1 RSAQGVYVNQVRAAG
16 SPCIQGATTRK
27 PCAFHA
33 LLRSRCSAH
42 RYAICT
48 EGSASTMLH
57 TLPVARIRGLVADDR
72 GLDASAVADRRR
84 QFGPN
89 DIVESVRSPVMEL
102 ARETARDP
110 MIWFLVGTAVLY
122 AVLSEYSEAITL
134 LVSILPLV
142 GMDAYLHRR
151 TQASTQGL
159 RGLLADTARVIRDGA
174 QVEVPATD
182 VVVGDLAIVATGE
195 PFPADG
201 LLVEGSELRV
211 DESALT
217 GEAYPVSKHP
227 LRGEPLGGEEVP
239 IDSEHC
245 GFAGTRLLT
254 GRARLRVTT
263 VGKETLYG
271 SIVQLATGAIHERTP
286 LQRAVGGLVT
296 ALLASA
302 AVLCALLAFV
312 RLQEGYGWA
321 DAIVSAATLAVAA
334 LPEEFPVVLTVFLG
348 VGVYRLARRK
358 ALVNRAVAVENIGRV
373 SVICSDKTGTI
384 TEGRLRLVRV
394 VPANGHDDAAVL
406 RMAAAAA
413 RLETGDPLD
422 RAIIEAA
429 GDQTTTSPLATFPF
443 TEDRRRETV
452 VVRDDAGIS
461 AHTKGAPET
470 VLAMCG
476 ERDRA
481 AWSDRVG
488 ELASGGHKL
497 IACAS
502 RRLAEYSGGE
512 PDREFVLGGLIAIAD
527 PVRAEVPRAVEWC
540 RTNGVRVIVLTGDH
554 PNTARAVAIE
564 MGLSKAPVVITGDE
578 LASAAS
584 VATAIRGID
593 VVARAM
599 PAQKLAI
606 VRALQQAGEL
616 VAVTGDGVNDVPALQ
631 AADVG
636 IAMGQKG
643 ARSAREVS
651 SIVLLDD
658 NFGSIVAAIA
668 EGRSLFTNLRRSFQY
683 LLVVHIPL
691 VLTATFIPLA
701 GYPVL
706 YLPIHIVWLEAIIHP
721 TAMLA
726 FQRTGADLAAVSS
739 RTSEV
744 RLFSRM
750 QWTLILSVGLAVTA
764 VVVLTYARSLAGG
777 DEHARAMAMIVL
789 VTASASTTAVLDR
802 LRTRAAW
809 VVIALSV
816 AVTLALVQV
825 PWLAA
830 HLHLSPLHVDDW
842 LLAIAGGVA
851 VPLVLGIDRHRPAR
865 PTTPTFSPRGSAV
878 HST

>member
-1 RSAQGVYVNQVRAAG
+1 MMHSA
-16 SPCIQGATTRK
+16 P
-27 PCAFHA
+27 
-33 LLRSRCSAH
+33 LSR
-42 RYAICT
+42 
-48 EGSASTMLH
+48 
-57 TLPVARIRGLVADDR
+57 VRGLLADER
-72 GLDASAVADRRR
+72 GLESRAVAERRR
-84 QFGPN
+84 QFGTN
-89 DIVESVRSPVMEL
+89 DIIESVGNPVTEL
-102 ARETARDP
+102 VRETARDP

-122 AVLSEYSEAITL
+122 AVLSEVSEAITL
-134 LVSILPLV
+134 LVSIVPLI

-159 RGLLADTARVIRDGA
+159 RGLLSDTARVMRDGA
-174 QVEVPATD
+174 EVEIPATE
-182 VVVGDLAIVATGE
+182 VVVGDLALVATGE

-201 LLVEGSELRV
+201 ILVEGSELRV

-227 LRGEPLGGEEVP
+227 LHDEPAGGDDVLIE
-239 IDSEHC
+239 SEHW

-263 VGKETLYG
+263 IGKETLYG
-271 SIVQLATGAIHERTP
+271 SIVQLATGVTRERTP
-286 LQRAVGGLVT
+286 LQRAVGSLVT

-302 AVLCALLAFV
+302 AILCVLLALI
-312 RLQEGYGWA
+312 RLREGYGWA

-384 TEGRLRLVRV
+384 TEGRLRLAQV
-394 VPANGHDDAAVL
+394 VPANGNESATVL

-429 GDQTTTSPLATFPF
+429 GDQPKLHPLSTFPF

-452 VVRDDAGIS
+452 VVRDDAGIT
-461 AHTKGAPET
+461 AFTKGAPET
-470 VLAMCG
+470 VLAMCN
-476 ERDRA
+476 EQHHA
-481 AWSDRVG
+481 AWTQRVG
-488 ELASGGHKL
+488 ELASGGHKV

-512 PDREFVLGGLIAIAD
+512 PDRDFVLGGLIAIAD
-527 PVRAEVPRAVEWC
+527 PVRAEVPQAVKWC
-540 RTNGVRVIVLTGDH
+540 QTNDVRVIVLTGDH

-564 MGLSKAPVVITGDE
+564 MGLSSAPTVITGDE
-578 LASAAS
+578 LATTTS
-584 VATAIRGID
+584 VTAAIRDVD

-606 VRALQQAGEL
+606 VRALQLTGDL

-636 IAMGQKG
+636 IAMGHKG

-668 EGRSLFTNLRRSFQY
+668 EGRSLFTNLRLSFQY
-683 LLVVHIPL
+683 LLAVHIPL

-721 TAMLA
+721 TALLA
-726 FQRTGADLAAVSS
+726 FQRTGADLTVTSS
-739 RTSEV
+739 RTTGV
-744 RLFSRM
+744 QLFSRM
-750 QWTLILSVGLAVTA
+750 QWTLIFAVGFAITA
-764 VVVLTYARSLAGG
+764 LVALTYARSLAGG
-777 DEHARAMAMIVL
+777 DEHARAIAMVVL
-789 VTASASTTAVLDR
+789 VTASASTTAVLGR

-809 VVIALSV
+809 VVIIFSLSI
-816 AVTLALVQV
+816 TIALVQI
-825 PWLAA
+825 PWLATK
-830 HLHLSPLHVDDW
+830 LHLRPLHIDDW
-842 LLAIAGGVA
+842 LLALSGGVV
-851 VPLVLGIDRHRPAR
+851 VPLLLGIEQRRPAK
-865 PTTPTFSPRGSAV
+865 PGTTSFSPRGSVA

>member
-1 RSAQGVYVNQVRAAG
+1 MM
-16 SPCIQGATTRK
+16 
-27 PCAFHA
+27 HA
-33 LLRSRCSAH
+33 LARSR
-42 RYAICT
+42 
-48 EGSASTMLH
+48 
-57 TLPVARIRGLVADDR
+57 VRGLFDDQR
-72 GLDASAVADRRR
+72 GLDARDVADRRKR
-84 QFGPN
+84 FGPN
-89 DIVESVRSPVMEL
+89 DIVESVGNPVAEL

-134 LVSILPLV
+134 LVSIVPLI

-159 RGLLADTARVIRDGA
+159 RGLLSDTAHVIRDGSEL
-174 QVEVPATD
+174 EVPATE
-182 VVVGDLAIVATGE
+182 VVVGDLAIVTTGQ

-201 LLVEGSELRV
+201 IVLAGTELRV

-227 LRGEPLGGEEVP
+227 LRGEPAGADDVM
-239 IDSEHC
+239 IDSEHW

-271 SIVQLATGAIHERTP
+271 SIVQLATGAVRERTP
-286 LQRAVGGLVT
+286 LQRAVGALVT
-296 ALLASA
+296 ALLVSA
-302 AVLCALLAFV
+302 AILCALLAFV
-312 RLQEGYGWA
+312 RLREGYGWA

-384 TEGRLRLVRV
+384 TEGRLRIAEV
-394 VPANGHDDAAVL
+394 VPANGHDSAAVL

-429 GDQTTTSPLATFPF
+429 GTQRDGVPLATFPF

-452 VVRDDAGIS
+452 VVRGDDGIT
-461 AHTKGAPET
+461 AYTKGAPET
-470 VLAMCG
+470 VLAMCSK
-476 ERDRA
+476 RDRA
-481 AWSDRVG
+481 AWTDRVG
-488 ELASGGHKL
+488 VLASGGHKV

-502 RRLAEYSGGE
+502 RHLAEYSGGE
-512 PDREFVLGGLIAIAD
+512 PDRELVLGGLIAIAD

-540 RTNGVRVIVLTGDH
+540 RANGVRIVVLTGDH
-554 PNTARAVAIE
+554 PNTARVVAIE
-564 MGLSKAPVVITGDE
+564 MGLSQAPVVITGDE
-578 LASAAS
+578 LATTTS
-584 VATAIRGID
+584 VATAIRDVD

-606 VRALQQAGEL
+606 VRALQQAGEV

-636 IAMGQKG
+636 IAMGHKG

-668 EGRSLFTNLRRSFQY
+668 EGRSLFTNLRLSFQY
-683 LLVVHIPL
+683 LLVIHIPL

-726 FQRTGADLAAVSS
+726 FQRTGADLATASS
-739 RTSEV
+739 RTTEV
-744 RLFSRM
+744 RLFSRA
-750 QWTLILSVGLAVTA
+750 QWFLILVVGLAITA
-764 VVVLTYARSLAGG
+764 LVATTYGRSLAGG
-777 DEHARAMAMIVL
+777 DEHARAMAMVLL
-789 VTASASTTAVLDR
+789 VTASASTTAVLGR

-809 VVIALSV
+809 VVV
-816 AVTLALVQV
+816 AASLAITLLLVQT
-825 PWLAA
+825 PWLAF
-830 HLHLSPLHVDDW
+830 HLHLRPLHVDDW
-842 LLAIAGGVA
+842 LIAIAGGVL
-851 VPLVLGIDRHRPAR
+851 VPLLLGVERHRSGKPQA
-865 PTTPTFSPRGSAV
+865 PISSPRDTAVSSA
-878 HST
+878 

>member
-1 RSAQGVYVNQVRAAG
+1 MM
-16 SPCIQGATTRK
+16 
-27 PCAFHA
+27 HA
-33 LLRSRCSAH
+33 LPLSR
-42 RYAICT
+42 
-48 EGSASTMLH
+48 
-57 TLPVARIRGLVADDR
+57 VRGLLDHER
-72 GLDASAVADRRR
+72 GLDANEVVDRRKR
-84 QFGPN
+84 FGAN
-89 DIVESVRSPVMEL
+89 DIIESVGNPVAEL

-134 LVSILPLV
+134 LVSIVPLV

-159 RGLLADTARVIRDGA
+159 RGLLSDTARVVRDGSE
-174 QVEVPATD
+174 VDVPATE

-201 LLVEGSELRV
+201 ILLAGSELRV

-217 GEAYPVSKHP
+217 GEAYPVNKHP
-227 LRGEPLGGEEVP
+227 IRGEPAGVDDVLVGS
-239 IDSEHC
+239 DNW

-271 SIVQLATGAIHERTP
+271 SIVQLATGATRERTP
-286 LQRAVGGLVT
+286 LQRAVGVLVA

-302 AVLCALLAFV
+302 AILCALLAIV
-312 RLQEGYGWA
+312 RLREGYGWV

-358 ALVNRAVAVENIGRV
+358 ALVNRAVAVENVGRV

-384 TEGRLRLVRV
+384 TEGRLRIAQI
-394 VPANGHDDAAVL
+394 VPANGHDPVTVL
-406 RMAAAAA
+406 AMAAAAA

-422 RAIIEAA
+422 RAILDAA
-429 GDQTTTSPLATFPF
+429 GDRPTANVPLATFPF

-452 VVRDDAGIS
+452 VTRSENGLVVF
-461 AHTKGAPET
+461 TKGAPET
-470 VLAMCG
+470 VLAMCSD
-476 ERDRA
+476 RDRA
-481 AWSDRVG
+481 EWSARVG
-488 ELASGGHKL
+488 ELASSGHKL

-502 RRLAEYSGGE
+502 RPLSEYSGGE
-512 PDREFVLGGLIAIAD
+512 PDRDFVLGGVIAISD
-527 PVRAEVPRAVEWC
+527 PVRAEVPRAAEWC
-540 RTNGVRVIVLTGDH
+540 RANGVRVIVLTGDH
-554 PNTARAVAIE
+554 PSTARAVAIE
-564 MGLSKAPVVITGDE
+564 MGLSAAPAVLTGDE
-578 LASAAS
+578 LAAAAD
-584 VATAIRGID
+584 VAPAIRDVD

-606 VRALQQAGEL
+606 VRALQRAGEI

-636 IAMGQKG
+636 IAMGRKG

-668 EGRSLFTNLRRSFQY
+668 EGRALFTNLRLSFQY
-683 LLVVHIPL
+683 LLVIHIPL

-706 YLPIHIVWLEAIIHP
+706 YLPIHIVWVEAIIHP
-721 TAMLA
+721 TALLA
-726 FQRTGADLAAVSS
+726 FQRPSLADPTHASG
-739 RTSEV
+739 RTTDV
-744 RLFSRM
+744 RLFSGL
-750 QWTLILSVGLAVTA
+750 QWSILLAVGLAITA
-764 VVVLTYARSLAGG
+764 FVAITYARSLAGG
-777 DEHARAMAMIVL
+777 DEHARAMAMVVL
-789 VTASASTTAVLDR
+789 VTASASTTAVLSR
-802 LRTRAAW
+802 LQTRAARA
-809 VVIALSV
+809 VVTFSL
-816 AVTLALVQV
+816 AVTLLLVQT
-825 PWLAA
+825 PWLATL
-830 HLHLSPLHVDDW
+830 LHLRPLHVDDW
-842 LLAIAGGVA
+842 LLAVAGGA
-851 VPLVLGIDRHRPAR
+851 LVPLLLGVERHRPAR
-865 PTTPTFSPRGSAV
+865 RTRATFHPRGSAADD
-878 HST
+878 SAR

>member
-1 RSAQGVYVNQVRAAG
+1 MRIYCAG
-16 SPCIQGATTRK
+16 SHRWRSRRTEAST
-27 PCAFHA
+27 
-33 LLRSRCSAH
+33 LLRTDRGLPH
-42 RYAICT
+42 RYGICT
-48 EGSASTMLH
+48 DVTTQTMVH
-57 TLPVARIRGLVADDR
+57 PLPLSRIRGLLAERR
-72 GLDASAVADRRR
+72 GLDPREVAERRK
-84 QFGPN
+84 QFGAN
-89 DIVESVRSPVMEL
+89 DIVESVGNPVLEL

-122 AVLSEYSEAITL
+122 AVLAEYSEAITL
-134 LVSILPLV
+134 LVSIMPLV

-159 RGLLADTARVIRDGA
+159 RGLLSDTARVIRDGS
-174 QVEVPATD
+174 EIDVPANE
-182 VVVGDLAIVATGE
+182 VVVGDLAIVATGQ

-201 LLVEGSELRV
+201 ILVEGTELRV

-217 GEAYPVSKHP
+217 GEAYPVEKHP
-227 LRGEPLGGEEVP
+227 LSGEPAGGDDVP
-239 IDSEHC
+239 VDAEHW

-254 GRARLRVTT
+254 GRARIRVTT
-263 VGKETLYG
+263 IGKETLYG
-271 SIVQLATGAIHERTP
+271 SIVQLATGAQRERTP

-312 RLQEGYGWA
+312 RLREGYGWA

-334 LPEEFPVVLTVFLG
+334 LPEEFPVVLTIFLG

-384 TEGRLRLVRV
+384 TEGRLRLAHV
-394 VPANGHDDAAVL
+394 VAANGNDDAAVL

-429 GDQTTTSPLATFPF
+429 GAQGNTRPLATFPF

-452 VVRDDAGIS
+452 VVRGDDGIV
-461 AHTKGAPET
+461 AYTKGAPET
-470 VLAMCG
+470 VLAMCSA
-476 ERDRA
+476 EDRA

-540 RTNGVRVIVLTGDH
+540 RANGVRVIVLTGDH

-564 MGLSKAPVVITGDE
+564 MGLSKTPVVITGDE

-584 VATAIRGID
+584 VATAIRDVD

-668 EGRSLFTNLRRSFQY
+668 EGRSLFTNLRLSFQY

-726 FQRTGADLAAVSS
+726 FQRTDADLATASS
-739 RTSEV
+739 PTKEV

-750 QWTLILSVGLAVTA
+750 QWVLIGGVGLAITG
-764 VVVLTYARSLAGG
+764 VVALAYARSLSGG
-777 DEHARAMAMIVL
+777 DDHARAMAMVVL
-789 VTASASTTAVLDR
+789 VTASASTTAVLGR

-809 VVIALSV
+809 VVIAFAL
-816 AVTLALVQV
+816 AVTLALVQI
-825 PWLAA
+825 PWLAG
-830 HLHLSPLHVDDW
+830 HLHLRPLHADDW
-842 LLAIAGGVA
+842 LLAVAGGA
-851 VPLVLGIDRHRPAR
+851 LVPLVLGVETLFRSRGGRP
-865 PTTPTFSPRGSAV
+865 SS
-878 HST
+878 

>member
-1 RSAQGVYVNQVRAAG
+1 MM
-16 SPCIQGATTRK
+16 
-27 PCAFHA
+27 HA
-33 LLRSRCSAH
+33 LPLSR
-42 RYAICT
+42 
-48 EGSASTMLH
+48 
-57 TLPVARIRGLVADDR
+57 VRGLLDDPR
-72 GLDASAVADRRR
+72 GLDASEVADRRER
-84 QFGPN
+84 FGPN
-89 DIVESVRSPVMEL
+89 DVIESVGNPVMEL

-122 AVLSEYSEAITL
+122 AVLAQYSEAITL
-134 LVSILPLV
+134 LVSIVPLV

-159 RGLLADTARVIRDGA
+159 RGLLSDTARVIRAGSE
-174 QVEVPATD
+174 VEVPATE

-201 LLVEGSELRV
+201 IVVEGTELRV

-227 LRGEPLGGEEVP
+227 LRGEPVGGDDVLV
-239 IDSEHC
+239 DSEHW

-254 GRARLRVTT
+254 GGARVRVTT

-271 SIVQLATGAIHERTP
+271 SIVQLATGATRERTP
-286 LQRAVGGLVT
+286 LQRAVGALVT
-296 ALLASA
+296 ALLVSA
-302 AVLCALLAFV
+302 AILCALLAFV
-312 RLQEGYGWA
+312 RLREGYGWA

-358 ALVNRAVAVENIGRV
+358 ALVNRAVAVENVGRV

-384 TEGRLRLVRV
+384 TEGRLRIAEV
-394 VPANGHDDAAVL
+394 VPANGHDPAAVL

-429 GDQTTTSPLATFPF
+429 GDPGDASSLATFPF

-452 VVRDDAGIS
+452 VVRGDEGIV
-461 AHTKGAPET
+461 AYTKGAPET
-470 VLAMCG
+470 VLAMCS

-481 AWSDRVG
+481 AWSERVG
-488 ELASGGHKL
+488 ELAAGGHKV
-497 IACAS
+497 IACAL
-502 RRLAEYSGGE
+502 RRLAEYAGGE
-512 PDREFVLGGLIAIAD
+512 PDRDFVLGGLIAIAD
-527 PVRAEVPRAVEWC
+527 PVRAEVPRAVAWC
-540 RTNGVRVIVLTGDH
+540 RANGVRVIVLTGDH
-554 PNTARAVAIE
+554 PSTARAVAIE
-564 MGLSKAPVVITGDE
+564 MGLSRAPAVLTGDE
-578 LASAAS
+578 LATAD
-584 VATAIRGID
+584 VATAIREVD

-636 IAMGQKG
+636 IAMGHKG

-651 SIVLLDD
+651 AIVLLDD

-668 EGRSLFTNLRRSFQY
+668 EGRSLFTNLRLSFQY

-721 TAMLA
+721 TALLA
-726 FQRTGADLAAVSS
+726 FQRSSADLTRTSS
-739 RTSEV
+739 RTTEA
-744 RLFSRM
+744 RLFSRT
-750 QWTLILSVGLAVTA
+750 QWSLILAVGLALTA
-764 VVVLTYARSLAGG
+764 LVAITYHRSLAGG
-777 DEHARAMAMIVL
+777 DDHARAMAMVVL
-789 VTASASTTAVLDR
+789 VTASASTTVVLGR
-802 LRTRAAW
+802 LQTRAAW
-809 VVIALSV
+809 VVVVSALAITV
-816 AVTLALVQV
+816 ALVQV

-830 HLHLSPLHVDDW
+830 QLHLRPLHVDDW
-842 LLAIAGGVA
+842 LLAIAGGAV
-851 VPLVLGIDRHRPAR
+851 VPLALGLERRRPRSAML
-865 PTTPTFSPRGSAV
+865 SPRDSAA
-878 HST
+878 SS

>member
-1 RSAQGVYVNQVRAAG
+1 MVH
-16 SPCIQGATTRK
+16 P
-27 PCAFHA
+27 
-33 LLRSRCSAH
+33 
-42 RYAICT
+42 
-48 EGSASTMLH
+48 
-57 TLPVARIRGLVADDR
+57 LPLSRIRGLLADDR
-72 GLDASAVADRRR
+72 GLDATAVADRRR

-89 DIVESVRSPVMEL
+89 DIIESVGSPVMEL

-134 LVSILPLV
+134 FVSILPLV

-159 RGLLADTARVIRDGA
+159 RGLLSDTARVLRDGSE
-174 QVEVPATD
+174 VEVPATE

-201 LLVEGSELRV
+201 ILVDGTELRV

-227 LRGEPLGGEEVP
+227 LRGEPAGGDEVLV
-239 IDSEHC
+239 DSEHW

-263 VGKETLYG
+263 IGKETLYG
-271 SIVQLATGAIHERTP
+271 SIVQLATGATRERTP

-296 ALLASA
+296 ALLVSA

-384 TEGRLRLVRV
+384 TEGRLRLAEV
-394 VPANGHDDAAVL
+394 VPANGNDRAAVL
-406 RMAAAAA
+406 RMAALAA

-429 GDQTTTSPLATFPF
+429 GDQADTSPLATFPF

-452 VVRDDAGIS
+452 VVRGDDGLA
-461 AHTKGAPET
+461 AYTKGAPET
-470 VLAMCG
+470 VLAMCS
-476 ERDRA
+476 ERERA
-481 AWSDRVG
+481 AWSERVG
-488 ELASGGHKL
+488 ELASGGHKV

-502 RRLAEYSGGE
+502 RRLGEYSGGE
-512 PDREFVLGGLIAIAD
+512 PDREFVLGGLLAISD
-527 PVRAEVPRAVEWC
+527 PVRAQVPGAVEWC
-540 RTNGVRVIVLTGDH
+540 RANDVRVIVLTGDH

-564 MGLSKAPVVITGDE
+564 MGLSKAPVVITGDQ
-578 LASAAS
+578 LATAAS
-584 VATAIRGID
+584 VATAIRGVD

-606 VRALQQAGEL
+606 VRALQQAGEH

-636 IAMGQKG
+636 IAMGHKG

-651 SIVLLDD
+651 AIVLLDD

-726 FQRTGADLAAVSS
+726 FQRTDADLAAASS
-739 RTSEV
+739 RSTEV
-744 RLFSRM
+744 QLFSRA
-750 QWTLILSVGLAVTA
+750 QWLRIVGVGLALTA
-764 VVVLTYARSLAGG
+764 VVALTYGRSLAGG
-777 DEHARAMAMIVL
+777 DEHARAMAMVVL
-789 VTASASTTAVLDR
+789 VTASASTTAVLGR

-809 VVIALSV
+809 VVITLSMAITV
-816 AVTLALVQV
+816 ALVQI

-830 HLHLSPLHVDDW
+830 SLHLRPMHVDDW
-842 LLAIAGGVA
+842 LLALAGGAA
-851 VPLVLGIDRHRPAR
+851 VPLVLGIERHRRPRPA
-865 PTTPTFSPRGSAV
+865 SPS
-878 HST
+878 SSPS